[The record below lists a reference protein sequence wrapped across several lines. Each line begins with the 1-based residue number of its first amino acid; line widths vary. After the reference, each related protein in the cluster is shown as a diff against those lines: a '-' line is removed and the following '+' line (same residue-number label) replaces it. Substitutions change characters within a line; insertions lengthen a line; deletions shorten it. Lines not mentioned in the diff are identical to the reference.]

1 MKILG
6 TALTVQFGQTN
17 PLMFSMSPITG
28 MWVFLQKVISLFT
41 SPTDTAYKE
50 IYPKL
55 INTKSNDKYSVFNND
70 TVIKFIH
77 YDLFESFLF
86 WVIHVLDDH

>member
-1 MKILG
+1 MKILRA
-6 TALTVQFGQTN
+6 ALTVQFGQTN

-50 IYPKL
+50 I
-55 INTKSNDKYSVFNND
+55 NTKSNDKYSVLNND